1 MFKTELH
8 CHSND
13 VSECAR
19 VDVDTIMKRYLEG
32 GYSTLVLT
40 NHFNESTSNRWG
52 CKTWDEFVDKLLFGY
67 NKLKEASNGRIEI
80 LLGMELRFTQN
91 INDYLVYG
99 FDERFLREHEYIYK
113 MNPESFSAL
122 ARENGFLFIQAHP
135 FRNSMTVINPKF
147 LDGVEVF
154 NGHFGHDSRN
164 EIANMWAEKFGLI
177 KTSGTDFHYAD
188 VPTNAG
194 ILTEKK
200 ITSINELIE
209 VLKSGKYELIRG

>member
-52 CKTWDEFVDKLLFGY
+52 CKTWNEFVDKLLFGY

-99 FDERFLREHEYIYK
+99 FDEKFLREHEYIYK

>member
-52 CKTWDEFVDKLLFGY
+52 CKTWNEFVDKLLFGY

>member
-40 NHFNESTSNRWG
+40 NHFNETTSNRWG
-52 CKTWDEFVDKLLFGY
+52 CQSWDEFIDRIMLGY

-80 LLGMELRFTQN
+80 LLGIELRFTQN
-91 INDYLVYG
+91 VNDYLVFG
-99 FDERFLREHEYIYK
+99 ITESFLREHEYIYK
-113 MNPESFSAL
+113 MTPESFSAL
-122 ARENGFLFIQAHP
+122 ARENGLLFIQAHP
-135 FRNSMTVINPKF
+135 FRNSMTVINPKY

-200 ITSINELIE
+200 ITSMEMLVDI
-209 VLKSGKYELIRG
+209 LKSGKYELIRG